1 MTKLKKSAVVIPALA
16 RIAVTAAASVSGTV
30 AWFTAN
36 RAVSAT
42 AGTFTAYDDN
52 GSLAI
57 TAAAGK
63 GTTVVTNS
71 NNVSVLGVL
80 TDASFDFANVWTDVR
95 DDDGEVP
102 TAFKQVTDAS
112 YKTGSTNKEGK
123 EVYYAV
129 DWTYTITLTSKTKDN
144 VDLFFD
150 LSSTFTGRA
159 AGDTSN
165 GFRIAMVAGEK
176 EESKQKLVWGVD
188 GVKTHVSAV
197 DNAQSEF
204 DANEY
209 TQTVSDYSKRADGG
223 AGASKTKEYLG
234 TFTPTS
240 TSITITCTAWY
251 EGTDPAVVSGKT
263 RSSLSATRKF
273 YARNA
278 AKAAQG
284 TKDTGK

>member
-42 AGTFTAYDDN
+42 ASTFTAYDDN
-52 GSLAI
+52 GSLEI

-63 GTTVVTNS
+63 GTTVTN
-71 NNVSVLGVL
+71 NKNVSVLGDL
-80 TDASFDFANVWTDVR
+80 TDASFDFTNVWTDVR
-95 DDDGEVP
+95 DDDGNAP
-102 TAFKQVTDAS
+102 TAFTRVTDAS
-112 YKTGSTNKEGK
+112 YKTGSTNKANK

-150 LSSTFTGRA
+150 LSSTFARRA
-159 AGDTSN
+159 ANDTSN
-165 GFRIAMVAGEK
+165 GFRIAMVAGEGT
-176 EESKQKLVWGVD
+176 SKQQLVWGVD

-197 DNAQSEF
+197 DTADSEF

-223 AGASKTKEYLG
+223 AGASNAKEYLG

-240 TSITITCTAWY
+240 ISITITCTAWF
-251 EGTDPAVVSGKT
+251 EGTDPAVVSGNT

-278 AKAAQG
+278 A
-284 TKDTGK
+284 

>member
-42 AGTFTAYDDN
+42 ASTFTAYDDN

-57 TAAAGK
+57 TAAPGK
-63 GTTVVTNS
+63 GTTVKDNKDVL
-71 NNVSVLGVL
+71 VSGDL
-80 TDASFDFANVWTDVR
+80 TDASFDFTHVWTDVR
-95 DDDGEVP
+95 DDDGNAP

-112 YKTGSTNKEGK
+112 YKTGSTNKANK

-150 LSSTFTGRA
+150 LSSTFEGRA
-159 AGDTSN
+159 TDDTDTSN
-165 GFRIAMVAGEK
+165 GFRIAMVAGEGT
-176 EESKQKLVWGVD
+176 SKQQLVWGVD

-197 DNAQSEF
+197 NKADSLF
-204 DANEY
+204 DENEY

-223 AGASKTKEYLG
+223 AGASDTKEYLG

-240 TSITITCTAWY
+240 TPTSPSITITCTAWY
-251 EGTDPAVVSGKT
+251 EGTDPAVVSGNT

-278 AKAAQG
+278 A
-284 TKDTGK
+284 

>member
-1 MTKLKKSAVVIPALA
+1 MKKLKKSAVVIPALA

-42 AGTFTAYDDN
+42 ASKFTAYDDN
-52 GSLAI
+52 GSLQI
-57 TAAAGK
+57 TAVAGK
-63 GTTVVTNS
+63 GTTVTNGKD
-71 NNVSVLGVL
+71 VSVVGVL

-95 DDDGEVP
+95 DDDGNAP
-102 TAFKQVTDAS
+102 TAFEKVTDAN
-112 YKTGSTNKEGK
+112 YKTGSTNKEDK

-129 DWTYTITLTSKTKDN
+129 DWTYTISLTSKTKDN

-159 AGDTSN
+159 ADDTSN

-176 EESKQKLVWGVD
+176 EESRQKLVWGVD
-188 GVKTHVSAV
+188 DVKTHVSAV
-197 DNAQSEF
+197 DNATSQF

-209 TQTVSDYSKRADGG
+209 TKTVPDYSKRADGG
-223 AGASKTKEYLG
+223 VDASNTKEYLG

-273 YARNA
+273 YARNE
-278 AKAAQG
+278 AKAA
-284 TKDTGK
+284 

>member
-1 MTKLKKSAVVIPALA
+1 MKKFKKSAVVIPALA

-42 AGTFTAYDDN
+42 ASTFTAYDDN
-52 GSLAI
+52 GSLQI

-63 GTTVVTNS
+63 GTNVTNGKD
-71 NNVSVLGVL
+71 VSVLGVL
-80 TDASFDFANVWTDVR
+80 TDASFDFTNVWTDVR
-95 DDDGEVP
+95 DDDGNAP
-102 TAFKQVTDAS
+102 TAFEKVTDAS
-112 YKTGSTNKEGK
+112 YKTGSTNKEDK

-129 DWTYTITLTSKTKDN
+129 DWTYTISLTSKTKDN

-159 AGDTSN
+159 ADDTSN

-188 GVKTHVSAV
+188 ETRTHVSATN
-197 DNAQSEF
+197 NANSKF
-204 DANEY
+204 DENEY
-209 TQTVSDYSKRADGG
+209 TRTVPGYSKRADGG
-223 AGASKTKEYLG
+223 VDASNTKEYLG

-240 TSITITCTAWY
+240 TSITIICTAWY
-251 EGTDPAVVSGKT
+251 EGTDSAVVSGKT

-278 AKAAQG
+278 AKAA
-284 TKDTGK
+284 

>member
-1 MTKLKKSAVVIPALA
+1 MKKLKKSAVVIPALA

-42 AGTFTAYDDN
+42 ASTFTAYDDN
-52 GSLAI
+52 GSLEI
-57 TAAAGK
+57 TATAGK
-63 GTTVVTNS
+63 GTTVTNKKD
-71 NNVSVLGVL
+71 VSVRGVL

-95 DDDGEVP
+95 NDDGEAP
-102 TAFKQVTDAS
+102 TAFKQVTDAN
-112 YKTGSTNKEGK
+112 YKTGSTNKEDK

-150 LSSTFTGRA
+150 LSSTFTGREA
-159 AGDTSN
+159 DDTSN
-165 GFRIAMVAGEK
+165 GFRIAMVAGEQ
-176 EESKQKLVWGVD
+176 ESKQKLVWGVD
-188 GVKTHVSAV
+188 DVKTHVSAV
-197 DNAQSEF
+197 DNAQSAF

-209 TQTVSDYSKRADGG
+209 TQTVSDYSKRVDGG
-223 AGASKTKEYLG
+223 AGASNTKEYLG

-278 AKAAQG
+278 AKA
-284 TKDTGK
+284 

>member
-1 MTKLKKSAVVIPALA
+1 MRKLKKSAVVIPALA

-42 AGTFTAYDDN
+42 ASKFTAYDDN
-52 GSLAI
+52 GSLEI

-63 GTTVVTNS
+63 GTAVTNS
-71 NNVSVLGVL
+71 KDVSVLGVL

-95 DDDGEVP
+95 DDDGNAP
-102 TAFKQVTDAS
+102 TAFEKVTDAS

-150 LSSTFTGRA
+150 LSSTFTGRTA
-159 AGDTSN
+159 DDTSN

-188 GVKTHVSAV
+188 NTKTHVSAA
-197 DNAQSEF
+197 DNATSEF

-209 TQTVSDYSKRADGG
+209 TQTISTYSKRADGG
-223 AGASKTKEYLG
+223 ADVSNTKEYLG

-240 TSITITCTAWY
+240 TSIKITCTAWY
-251 EGTDPAVVSGKT
+251 EGTDLAVVSGNT

-278 AKAAQG
+278 AKAA
-284 TKDTGK
+284 